1 MFTKRLAVCA
11 VALAIGIAAWT
22 CQKSGSIATITSKD
36 NMPIAFVDA
45 DGSHESLTRDTLRN
59 RYPHLKME
67 GGEVSLN
74 DRCPVRK
81 VPLNRRL
88 PALFVNG
95 RPIGF
100 C

>member
-1 MFTKRLAVCA
+1 MSTTKITLSASVFA
-11 VALAIGIAAWT
+11 IALLSWQ
-22 CQKSGSIATITSKD
+22 CQKSDTVTIINPKD
-36 NMPIAFVDA
+36 NIPAAYVDA
-45 DGSHESLTRDTLRN
+45 DGSHESQTRDTLHN
-59 RYPHLKME
+59 SFPHLRME
-67 GGEVSLN
+67 GGAISLN

>member
-1 MFTKRLAVCA
+1 MFTSSRLA
-11 VALAIGIAAWT
+11 
-22 CQKSGSIATITSKD
+22 IATSIFALTIMYGCAGQKQVEAPDSIPA
-36 NMPIAFVDA
+36 MYVDA
-45 DGSHESLTRDTLRN
+45 DGTHESMQRDTLRN
-59 RYPHLKME
+59 AFPHLKMSD
-67 GGEVSLN
+67 GRISLN

-95 RPIGF
+95 APIGF